1 MSGSGGQVSG
11 GVLRDS
17 CNIVWLPGIAPQ
29 VSAAGAVCRGQDNR
43 SDFLASARRSS
54 TFVHAAAA
62 AACMAGQAAALPL
75 LAAGGASGSPWIA
88 GAVFGAAAAASSWA
102 WARTGARQ
110 AGKAGRASGPADPVL
125 NDAFTLALVLAAS
138 AVMGAPAA
146 ALLLPAGAVLAQAK
160 DRSGRSG
167 AAGKNGAMLLLGV
180 VLAMAGL
187 LSPSGVEEA
196 AMAAIALAAITLMK
210 AAHAQLQAPRLQIWQ
225 VWGASALLCAA
236 IAAAGHGTAGT
247 AARFSAGLALA
258 AGVVYGVAAGAAA
271 QLFTGAMAKVLA
283 AAVPFLSAAAIAAFS
298 GIVTLPQIAAAVL
311 LAAAAAAG
319 SRSLTA
325 VPSGPAVSSPNG
337 WPAGWF

>member
-1 MSGSGGQVSG
+1 M
-11 GVLRDS
+11 
-17 CNIVWLPGIAPQ
+17 
-29 VSAAGAVCRGQDNR
+29 
-43 SDFLASARRSS
+43 
-54 TFVHAAAA
+54 
-62 AACMAGQAAALPL
+62 
-75 LAAGGASGSPWIA
+75 
-88 GAVFGAAAAASSWA
+88 
-102 WARTGARQ
+102 
-110 AGKAGRASGPADPVL
+110 L

-146 ALLLPAGAVLAQAK
+146 ALLLPAVRAGASQRPFWQKRRGWQKWRDASARCGPG
-160 DRSGRSG
+160 DG
-167 AAGKNGAMLLLGV
+167 
-180 VLAMAGL
+180 GL